1 MVKIVTKNK
10 KAYFDY
16 EILEDW
22 EAGLVL
28 HGPEIKAIRAGRVN
42 MTGSYV
48 KPFAHEGVQEL
59 WWVGGDFHLE
69 GNIDDARSRKILM
82 HKTEVERILGR
93 LSAGNC
99 TVVPLELYL
108 QRGLAKLKIGLA
120 TKRKLHNKRDLLKK
134 RATDREIERSLKEK
148 QRTD

>member
-1 MVKIVTKNK
+1 MKLVSKNK

-28 HGPEIKAIRAGRVN
+28 SGDEIKAIRAGRIN
-42 MTGSYV
+42 ITGSYI
-48 KPFAHEGVQEL
+48 KPFNHTGTDEL
-59 WWVGGDFHLE
+59 WWVGASFNLGE
-69 GNIDDARSRKILM
+69 ADDTRSRKILM
-82 HKTEVERILGR
+82 HKGEVERILGR
-93 LSAGNC
+93 LSAGNL

-120 TKRKLHNKRDLLKK
+120 SKRKLHNKRDLLKK
-134 RATDREIERSLKEK
+134 RVTEREI
-148 QRTD
+148 QRTLKDTLKK